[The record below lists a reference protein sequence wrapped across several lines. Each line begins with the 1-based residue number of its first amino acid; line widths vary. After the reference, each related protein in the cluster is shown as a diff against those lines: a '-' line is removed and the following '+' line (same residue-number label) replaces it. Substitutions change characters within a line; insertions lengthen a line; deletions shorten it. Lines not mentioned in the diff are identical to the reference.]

1 MEVVA
6 DSPGIQVAGLRERD
20 VIIRF
25 AGQAVTGVDDL
36 HRLLTNERNGMPCEV
51 EVIRDTQLLKVIIT
65 PRSRA

>member
-1 MEVVA
+1 M
-6 DSPGIQVAGLRERD
+6 
-20 VIIRF
+20 
-25 AGQAVTGVDDL
+25 TGVDDL